1 MLGYKQEEIKQMIQA
16 CYKVGNS
23 GVQLNKTDR
32 LLVET
37 AGDLLDGLLTEGHVN
52 A

>member
-16 CYKVGNS
+16 CYKAGNS
-23 GVQLNKTDR
+23 SVQLNKTDR
-32 LLVET
+32 LMIET
-37 AGDLLDGLLTEGHVN
+37 AGDLLDGLLVEGYVN

>member
-1 MLGYKQEEIKQMIQA
+1 MLGYNEQEIKDMITA

-23 GVQLNKTDR
+23 GVQLNKKDR

-37 AGDLLDGLLTEGHVN
+37 AGDLLDGLIEEGRV
-52 A
+52 

>member
-37 AGDLLDGLLTEGHVN
+37 AGDLLDGLLTEGYVN

>member
-1 MLGYKQEEIKQMIQA
+1 MLGYNQEEIRLMIQA

-23 GVQLNKTDR
+23 SVQLNKKDR